1 MKRSLQFF
9 VAMILFVVG
18 LFAILAITDQWMI
31 SKTIETCPAQFP
43 KWIGCVLANH
53 ENLSGSLITAGGAL
67 FAAWIAWHAVMDQ
80 IESDKA
86 MARNA
91 ERPIVHG
98 GPGWRRR
105 DAHGRDEGII
115 FTGQNTGKTTAFP
128 NEIYWGACTE
138 DEWSTIGKHWPQI
151 ETAKHEKWET
161 PLPPNMTNDKL
172 IGAEF
177 TFTPIPHDGKNYV
190 CYGTIVYTNVY
201 GKKHTTSWKHSVV
214 SDGAR
219 LKTEA
224 LEGAYSSEWDADLK
238 EL

>member
-1 MKRSLQFF
+1 MKRSQQFF
-9 VAMILFVVG
+9 LAMILFVLV

-67 FAAWIAWHAVMDQ
+67 FAEWIAWRAVMDQ

-86 MARNA
+86 LARSA
-91 ERPIVHG
+91 ERPIVHE
-98 GPGWRRR
+98 GPGWRRQ
-105 DAHGRDEGII
+105 DAHGRHEGIV

-128 NEIYWGACTE
+128 KEIYWGACAE
-138 DEWSTIGKHWPQI
+138 DEWSTIGKNWPQI

-177 TFTPIPHDGKNYV
+177 TSRRSLTMGKITSATERSFTPTCMERSILQAGSIRWCVMERNSRLRPLRAPTAAN
-190 CYGTIVYTNVY
+190 GTLTR
-201 GKKHTTSWKHSVV
+201 KC
-214 SDGAR
+214 
-219 LKTEA
+219 
-224 LEGAYSSEWDADLK
+224 
-238 EL
+238 